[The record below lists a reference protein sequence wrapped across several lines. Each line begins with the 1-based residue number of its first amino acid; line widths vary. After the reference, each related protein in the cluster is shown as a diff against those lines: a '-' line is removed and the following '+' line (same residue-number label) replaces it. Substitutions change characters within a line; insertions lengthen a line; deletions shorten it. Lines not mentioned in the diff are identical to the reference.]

1 MPTSLKPKDLDNT
14 DLHAYII
21 ANELIIDQFKQIISL
36 FKQQKRLQN
45 MLSFIHQNYY
55 KSISLQDIA
64 ESGNMSIAQCYHYF
78 KMIVKMSPYDYLIH
92 FRLLKSIDYL
102 LDSTFNITE
111 ISEKVGFQNVN
122 HYIQTFK
129 KAYTLSPKK
138 YQKNIE
144 KGIYNNANSFS
155 FFHLT
160 ISIQHK

>member
-64 ESGNMSIAQCYHYF
+64 ESGNMSIAQC
-78 KMIVKMSPYDYLIH
+78 
-92 FRLLKSIDYL
+92 
-102 LDSTFNITE
+102 
-111 ISEKVGFQNVN
+111 
-122 HYIQTFK
+122 
-129 KAYTLSPKK
+129 
-138 YQKNIE
+138 
-144 KGIYNNANSFS
+144 
-155 FFHLT
+155 
-160 ISIQHK
+160 